1 MRGLLLVVSLLLST
15 ACLAAGEEF
24 KGSCAYGLS
33 ELGVDVKT
41 DCSIRW
47 SDPATGKVYCFGNE
61 QVMMSFLKDP
71 AKNVHKAEQTYAKLY
86 SK

>member
-1 MRGLLLVVSLLLST
+1 MRVALILLALLISNVVN
-15 ACLAAGEEF
+15 AAGEEF

-33 ELGVDVKT
+33 EYQVDVKT

-47 SDPATGKVYCFGNE
+47 ANPSTGKIYCFGNE
-61 QVMMSFLKDP
+61 EVLGKFLKDP
-71 AKNVHKAEQTYAKLY
+71 TSNIRKADQIYARY